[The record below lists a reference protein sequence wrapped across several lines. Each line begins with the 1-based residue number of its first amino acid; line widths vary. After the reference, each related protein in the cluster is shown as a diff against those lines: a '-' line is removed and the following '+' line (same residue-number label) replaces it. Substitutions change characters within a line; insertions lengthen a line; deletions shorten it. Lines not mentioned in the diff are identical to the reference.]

1 MPWFSCRIQ
10 ISWQPGNRR
19 EKTSVTTKTHFF
31 TFSTWCFD
39 YPNHNWSPTVTK
51 QIINVLR
58 CWRRSRTR
66 CQCFWRFLLR
76 GSKTQWPEPESPFP
90 PANPLESPET
100 SGSAPSAGPCRENTK
115 INYWWAKRE
124 QSRREEAFHLVHS
137 SWNVNIKW
145 VKRVKMHS

>member
-1 MPWFSCRIQ
+1 MVFLLDTNFLAAWKQ
-10 ISWQPGNRR
+10 TR
-19 EKTSVTTKTHFF
+19 ETSVTTKTHFF

-39 YPNHNWSPTVTK
+39 YPTHNWSLTVTK
-51 QIINVLR
+51 KIINVLH
-58 CWRRSRTR
+58 CWRRSRTH

-124 QSRREEAFHLVHS
+124 QSRREETFHLVHS
-137 SWNVNIKW
+137 SRNFNIER
-145 VKRVKMHS
+145 VKRVKMDW